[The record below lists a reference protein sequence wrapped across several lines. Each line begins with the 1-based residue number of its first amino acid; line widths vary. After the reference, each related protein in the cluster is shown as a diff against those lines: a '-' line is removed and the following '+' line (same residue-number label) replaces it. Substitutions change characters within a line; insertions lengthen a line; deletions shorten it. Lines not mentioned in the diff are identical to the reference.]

1 MARTEPMHVAI
12 WSDIACPFCNVA
24 RERAAWLEREADV
37 VVEWL
42 PYELHP
48 EYPPEGT
55 ARADLMRR
63 IPAGAEDAARRMN
76 EEAGLTYNPHPER
89 IPNTRRGLELIEWA
103 RARGA
108 HDAMHDRVMDAYWVE
123 GRDIT
128 GWDELAPLVTELGL
142 DADDARAE
150 VDAGAFAAVVDGSTR
165 TAQGHGITA
174 VPAFVLD
181 GRLLISGAQPH
192 EVFRRALDEVA
203 LMREKDAAPTN

>member
-1 MARTEPMHVAI
+1 MAGTEPMHVAI

-48 EYPPEGT
+48 EYPPEGA

-63 IPAGAEDAARRMN
+63 IPAGAEDAARRMI

-150 VDAGAFAAVVDGSTR
+150 VDADAFAAVVDGSTR